1 MNYGLKYY
9 MEWLSEKGNDYRIEI
24 QEKDF
29 TGQAMLKKLGS
40 APVLRLDNADNGIIG
55 TSLQFLLQADVDGEL
70 AELYT
75 TDSKKFKVV
84 LKVDGAFIWEGYIL
98 QELYSEEYIAP
109 PYDVSITA
117 TDQIAL
123 LKDEPYAPSVFG
135 RKKLLKIVRDALQPT
150 QLNLGYLVQSS
161 LKPASMGENSTVMDY
176 ARINDSAFEGL
187 SCYDVLSQIMS
198 TLNMCLVQFE
208 YAWTMYRKN
217 DFEAPMCIYEK
228 DELKMRGKF
237 TWPVSQIGRM
247 HEDDTYPIGSLT
259 LTKQPAKKSA
269 LISFAPVLGLSMLK
283 NPQMASAD
291 HWEYDQEYIFEKPGR
306 MPIEEGSEQ
315 TVRLEAFVL
324 SSTKEQSKDV
334 TLWQTIEVE
343 PAVNTISLE
352 FSYLPTYK
360 LAYLLEGNQGGSEQL
375 PSSYDKTVKLV
386 VDVWLDAEDGQR
398 WHLTK
403 NGWSNWDTSDS
414 IIFTGEM
421 KFHQATTLANKEE
434 YTKGTIQMTGFP
446 AKGSLKVGFRNDSR
460 ITYDIVPVPTIM
472 PAQARVAVT
481 DVLLT
486 FGEMQGYYSD
496 VAIAPSAAQ
505 KAEDVEL
512 FFSDSSGVANEQLI
526 FYNYID
532 FATADKVSAW
542 QLGGVEFGS
551 FYRAMVQDFA
561 NSVGFIR
568 NGFSGVIRSFN
579 PLNIAYIEKYSQSKL
594 RLLSGEYNLLTDELS
609 GEWEEVKE
617 QMAEIGDYEITEES
631 NSTNPGTTGGS
642 SSGGGSSAGG
652 GGGTSGIT
660 MADVEGAIAP
670 IKDWFVVQELDN
682 GQKILRTK
690 YNLVSDGDVVAG
702 AESDFEINGG
712 EAGGGGGSEELQN
725 AVIENEEVTAGALVN
740 LNDRLK
746 AIDEKIDEESAT
758 KKELQDAAD
767 EADQKIEYNEIVAT
781 RALLDV
787 NDKLEN
793 VCHLVEQAATKAQ
806 LDKAIDKE
814 AEITIDN
821 EQIIANAFSVIY
833 QEIKEIK
840 QRLYQIERR

>member
-1 MNYGLKYY
+1 MNYGLKYF
-9 MEWLSEKGNDYRIEI
+9 MEWLSERGNDCRIEI
-24 QEKDF
+24 QEKDYA
-29 TGQAMLKKLGS
+29 GEARLKKLGS
-40 APVLRLDNADNGIIG
+40 APVLRIDNADNGIIG

-70 AELYT
+70 EELYT
-75 TDSKKFKVV
+75 TDSKKYKVL
-84 LKVDGAFIWEGYIL
+84 LKVDGSIIWKGYIL

-123 LKDEPYAPSVFG
+123 LKDEPYRPSVFG
-135 RKKLLKIVRDALQPT
+135 RKKLLEIVRDALQPT
-150 QLNLGYLVQSS
+150 QLDMHYCVQSA
-161 LKPASMGENSTVMDY
+161 LKPSSMGDTSTVMDY

-198 TLNMCLVQFE
+198 TLNMCLLQFE
-208 YAWTMYRKN
+208 AAWTMYRKN
-217 DFEAPMCIYEK
+217 DFEAPMCIY
-228 DELKMRGKF
+228 DTALNMGGKIA
-237 TWPVSQIGRM
+237 WPVSQIGRM

-283 NPQMASAD
+283 NPQMTSAD
-291 HWEYDQEYIFEKPGR
+291 HWDYNQNYIYEKPGK
-306 MPIEEGSEQ
+306 MPIEEDSDQ
-315 TVRLEAFVL
+315 TVRLEAFIL
-324 SSTKEQSKDV
+324 TSTKEQSKDV

-352 FSYLPTYK
+352 FAYLPTYK
-360 LAYLLEGNQGGSEQL
+360 LAYLLEQNQGGSEQL
-375 PSSYDKTVKLV
+375 PSTYEKTVKLV
-386 VDVWLDAEDGQR
+386 VDVWLEAVDGQK

-421 KFHQATTLANKEE
+421 KFHNPVTYANKEE

-446 AKGSLKVGFRNDSR
+446 AKGTLKVGFRNDSR

-472 PAQARVAVT
+472 PSQARVAVT

-486 FGEMQGYYSD
+486 FGDMQGYYSD

-532 FATADKVSAW
+532 FATGDKVSAW

-551 FYRAMVQDFA
+551 FYRAMVQDYA

-568 NGFSGVIRSFN
+568 NGFSGVIGSFN

-617 QMAEIGDYEITEES
+617 QMAQIGDYEIIEES
-631 NSTNPGTTGGS
+631 NSTNPGTTGGT

-670 IKDWFVVQELDN
+670 IKDWFDVKETTKGERYLH
-682 GQKILRTK
+682 TK
-690 YNLVSDGDVVAG
+690 YTIASDGDVVAG
-702 AESDFEINGG
+702 SDMRYKRV
-712 EAGGGGGSEELQN
+712 EEKF
-725 AVIENEEVTAGALVN
+725 
-740 LNDRLK
+740 RLTSTQIAHAPLFK
-746 AIDEKIDEESAT
+746 FQWKKQTEGQSKIGTSAQYW
-758 KKELQDAAD
+758 EQILP
-767 EADQKIEYNEIVAT
+767 EIVVFDSVADFK
-781 RALLDV
+781 RLNYQSLGVAMGISLAR
-787 NDKLEN
+787 EIE
-793 VCHLVEQAATKAQ
+793 HLKKQIAELKEQLKSY
-806 LDKAIDKE
+806 
-814 AEITIDN
+814 
-821 EQIIANAFSVIY
+821 EQ
-833 QEIKEIK
+833 
-840 QRLYQIERR
+840 